1 MKFGRNQP
9 RSQPIVRVARL
20 EAIPMRLP
28 SNPPLTR
35 PALAQLDGPPRA
47 SSQEGE
53 DDNELDVSAHIPVEA
68 CEGGMPE
75 VLSSAIA
82 RSQPLR
88 A

>member
-1 MKFGRNQP
+1 MKFRHNQP

-20 EAIPMRLP
+20 EAICMVYPV
-28 SNPPLTR
+28 TR
-35 PALAQLDGPPRA
+35 PLQGPLSPNLTVPPA
-47 SSQEGE
+47 SRQEGE

>member
-9 RSQPIVRVARL
+9 HAQPIVRVAHL

-35 PALAQLDGPPRA
+35 PVLAQQDGVPRA
-47 SSQEGE
+47 SSQEAE
-53 DDNELDVSAHIPVEA
+53 NNNERGVSAHIPVEA

>member
-20 EAIPMRLP
+20 EAIPMRVP
-28 SNPPLTR
+28 SNPPVARPLSPNLTV
-35 PALAQLDGPPRA
+35 P
-47 SSQEGE
+47 SSIKSGRGKTTMS
-53 DDNELDVSAHIPVEA
+53 LDVSAHISVEA

>member
-9 RSQPIVRVARL
+9 HSQPIVRVARRQ
-20 EAIPMRLP
+20 AIPICLP
-28 SNPPLTR
+28 RNPPLTR
-35 PALAQLDGPPRA
+35 PALAHWTVTLRA

>member
-1 MKFGRNQP
+1 MKFRRNQP

-35 PALAQLDGPPRA
+35 AAPAQLDGPPRA